1 MKCLI
6 CSGDSA
12 GEVCNKCIRLEK
24 ILYQK
29 EWSYKEG
36 MFLKKSED
44 YRIAI
49 SNMRISGRVAICDNP
64 KGLNSRLD
72 NMSHYLMNV
81 KECTQVSYQ
90 GKKTLMI
97 GIENSTGEN
106 ARYSRYC
113 FLPGFDDVEQ
123 FVNAIFDAKKKAAS
137 LTERIRQ
144 SNGISTG
151 AVEITP
157 TQTSAD
163 IKVSASAAAAPTP
176 MPTPLAAAAST
187 SMPTPSAA
195 AASTSMPTSAAAAVA
210 AMSRPVTPVSAPTA
224 PVFAA
229 TPTPASAPAPAPAPR
244 PAPAAPSTYDTVA
257 LSGIAS
263 DINEFE
269 TKIKKLKVLRDN
281 GILSEAEYL
290 EEKKKL
296 VNIF

>member
-123 FVNAIFDAKKKAAS
+123 LVNAIFDAKKKAAS

-151 AVEITP
+151 TVEVTP

-163 IKVSASAAAAPTP
+163 IKVSAPAAAEPTP
-176 MPTPLAAAAST
+176 MPTPAAASMVT
-187 SMPTPSAA
+187 SIPKPAVPSPSEVSGAA
-195 AASTSMPTSAAAAVA
+195 VIAASKP
-210 AMSRPVTPVSAPTA
+210 
-224 PVFAA
+224 
-229 TPTPASAPAPAPAPR
+229 APAPAPAPA
-244 PAPAAPSTYDTVA
+244 PVPTPAAPSTYDTVA
-257 LSGIAS
+257 LSGIAT

-281 GILSEAEYL
+281 GILSEEEYL

-296 VNIF
+296 VSIF

>member
-97 GIENSTGEN
+97 GIENNTGEN
-106 ARYSRYC
+106 AKYSRYC

-123 FVNAIFDAKKKAAS
+123 LVNAIFDAKKKAAS

-144 SNGISTG
+144 SNGIATG
-151 AVEITP
+151 AVEVTP

-163 IKVSASAAAAPTP
+163 IKVSAPVAAPTP
-176 MPTPLAAAAST
+176 APAAPTT
-187 SMPTPSAA
+187 SSA
-195 AASTSMPTSAAAAVA
+195 AAAAVA
-210 AMSRPVTPVSAPTA
+210 A
-224 PVFAA
+224 AA
-229 TPTPASAPAPAPAPR
+229 AAKSVAPAPKPAAAA

-257 LSGIAS
+257 LSGIAT

-281 GILSEAEYL
+281 GILSEEEYL

-296 VNIF
+296 VSIF

>member
-97 GIENSTGEN
+97 GIENNTGEN

-123 FVNAIFDAKKKAAS
+123 LVNSIFDAKKKAAS

-151 AVEITP
+151 TVEVTP

-163 IKVSASAAAAPTP
+163 IRVSAPAAAPTP
-176 MPTPLAAAAST
+176 APAPVSMHT
-187 SMPTPSAA
+187 SGVS
-195 AASTSMPTSAAAAVA
+195 SAAAAVA
-210 AMSRPVTPVSAPTA
+210 AAAARPVTPVAS
-224 PVFAA
+224 PV
-229 TPTPASAPAPAPAPR
+229 PKPAPAPAPAPT
-244 PAPAAPSTYDTVA
+244 PAAPSTYDTVA
-257 LSGIAS
+257 LSGLAT

-281 GILSEAEYL
+281 GILSEEEYL

-296 VNIF
+296 VSIF

>member
-29 EWSYKEG
+29 EWAHKEG
-36 MFLKKSED
+36 MIIKKTED
-44 YRIAI
+44 LRIAI
-49 SNMRISGRVAICDNP
+49 SNMRISGRVAICDNS
-64 KGLNSRLD
+64 KGLNARLD

-81 KECTQVSYQ
+81 KECTQVNYQ

-97 GIENSTGEN
+97 GIEGSS
-106 ARYSRYC
+106 YSRYC
-113 FLPGFDDVEQ
+113 YLPGFDDVEQ
-123 FVNAIFDAKKKAAS
+123 LVNAIFDAKQKAAS

-151 AVEITP
+151 AVEVTP

-163 IKVSASAAAAPTP
+163 IKVTAAAATATP
-176 MPTPLAAAAST
+176 AS
-187 SMPTPSAA
+187 SASSSPSA
-195 AASTSMPTSAAAAVA
+195 SAAAAVA
-210 AMSRPVTPVSAPTA
+210 AAAAASRPTSVPTPTMPSYSSVAAPAPASA
-224 PVFAA
+224 
-229 TPTPASAPAPAPAPR
+229 PTPASAPIPASAPTPTPT
-244 PAPAAPSTYDTVA
+244 SYDTVA
-257 LSGIAS
+257 LSGIAT

-281 GILSEAEYL
+281 GILSEEEYL

-296 VNIF
+296 VSIF

>member
-97 GIENSTGEN
+97 GIENNTGEN

-123 FVNAIFDAKKKAAS
+123 LVNAIFDAKKKAAS

-151 AVEITP
+151 TVEVTP

-163 IKVSASAAAAPTP
+163 IKVSAPVASTPTP
-176 MPTPLAAAAST
+176 
-187 SMPTPSAA
+187 
-195 AASTSMPTSAAAAVA
+195 MPTSAAASMATSVPKPA
-210 AMSRPVTPVSAPTA
+210 APSPSAIS
-224 PVFAA
+224 AA
-229 TPTPASAPAPAPAPR
+229 TSVPTPAPAPK

-257 LSGIAS
+257 LSGIAT

-281 GILSEAEYL
+281 GILSEEEYL

-296 VNIF
+296 VSIF

>member
-1 MKCLI
+1 
-6 CSGDSA
+6 
-12 GEVCNKCIRLEK
+12 
-24 ILYQK
+24 
-29 EWSYKEG
+29 

-123 FVNAIFDAKKKAAS
+123 LVNAIFDAKKKAAS

-151 AVEITP
+151 TVEVTP

-163 IKVSASAAAAPTP
+163 IKVSAPVAATPTP
-176 MPTPLAAAAST
+176 MPTPATASMATSVPKPAAPSPSAVSAAAS
-187 SMPTPSAA
+187 
-195 AASTSMPTSAAAAVA
+195 V
-210 AMSRPVTPVSAPTA
+210 
-224 PVFAA
+224 A
-229 TPTPASAPAPAPAPR
+229 TPKPAPA

-257 LSGIAS
+257 LSGIAT

-281 GILSEAEYL
+281 GILSEEEYL

-296 VNIF
+296 VSIF

>member
-29 EWSYKEG
+29 EWAHKEG
-36 MFLKKSED
+36 MLIKKTED
-44 YRIAI
+44 LRIAI
-49 SNMRISGRVAICDNP
+49 SNMRISGRVAFSDNS
-64 KGLNSRLD
+64 KGLNTRLD

-81 KECTQVSYQ
+81 KECTQVNYQ

-97 GIENSTGEN
+97 GIEGSSYT
-106 ARYSRYC
+106 RYC
-113 FLPGFDDVEQ
+113 YLPGFDDVEQ
-123 FVNAIFDAKKKAAS
+123 LVNAIFDAKQKAAS

-151 AVEITP
+151 TVEVTP

-163 IKVSASAAAAPTP
+163 IKVSAAVSAPTP
-176 MPTPLAAAAST
+176 SVSAASA
-187 SMPTPSAA
+187 PSA
-195 AASTSMPTSAAAAVA
+195 SAAAAVA
-210 AMSRPVTPVSAPTA
+210 AAAAAAAARPTA
-224 PVFAA
+224 IP
-229 TPTPASAPAPAPAPR
+229 TPTPTPAPAPAPTVPSYSSVSAPT
-244 PAPAAPSTYDTVA
+244 PAPAPTPTPAPAPTPSATSYDTVA
-257 LSGIAS
+257 LSGIAT

-281 GILSEAEYL
+281 GILSEEEYL

-296 VNIF
+296 VSIF

>member
-36 MFLKKSED
+36 MFIKKSED

-49 SNMRISGRVAICDNP
+49 SNMRVSGRVAICDNP

-72 NMSHYLMNV
+72 NISHYLMNV

-106 ARYSRYC
+106 VRYSRYC
-113 FLPGFDDVEQ
+113 FLPGFDDAEQ
-123 FVNAIFDAKKKAAS
+123 LVNAIFDAKKKAAS

-151 AVEITP
+151 SVQVTP

-163 IKVSASAAAAPTP
+163 IKVSAPVAAAPTP
-176 MPTPLAAAAST
+176 APTPMSASAAAAAS
-187 SMPTPSAA
+187 A
-195 AASTSMPTSAAAAVA
+195 SMPTSAAAAVA
-210 AMSRPVTPVSAPTA
+210 SMSRPVTPVTAPTA
-224 PVFAA
+224 PVYAA
-229 TPTPASAPAPAPAPR
+229 APTPAPAPK

-257 LSGIAS
+257 LSGIAT

-281 GILSEAEYL
+281 GILSEEEYL

-296 VNIF
+296 VSIF

>member
-29 EWSYKEG
+29 EWAHKEG
-36 MFLKKSED
+36 MLIKKTED
-44 YRIAI
+44 LRIAI
-49 SNMRISGRVAICDNP
+49 SNMRISGRVAICDNS
-64 KGLNSRLD
+64 KGLNARLD

-81 KECTQVSYQ
+81 KECTQVNYQ

-97 GIENSTGEN
+97 GIEGSS
-106 ARYSRYC
+106 YSRYC

-123 FVNAIFDAKKKAAS
+123 LVNAIFDAKQKAAS

-151 AVEITP
+151 TVEVTP

-163 IKVSASAAAAPTP
+163 IKVSAAAATSAP
-176 MPTPLAAAAST
+176 A
-187 SMPTPSAA
+187 PSASSGPSA
-195 AASTSMPTSAAAAVA
+195 SAAAAVA
-210 AMSRPVTPVSAPTA
+210 AAAAASRQTSIPTPTVPSYSSVAAPT
-224 PVFAA
+224 PE
-229 TPTPASAPAPAPAPR
+229 PTPAPAPAPAP
-244 PAPAAPSTYDTVA
+244 APTTTSYDTVA
-257 LSGIAS
+257 LSGIAT

-281 GILSEAEYL
+281 GILSEEEYL

-296 VNIF
+296 VSIF